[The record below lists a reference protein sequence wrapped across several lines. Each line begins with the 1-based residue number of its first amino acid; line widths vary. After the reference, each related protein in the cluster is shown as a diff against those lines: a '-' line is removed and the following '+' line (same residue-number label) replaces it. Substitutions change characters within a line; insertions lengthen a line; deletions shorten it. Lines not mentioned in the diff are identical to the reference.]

1 VGDVESIAR
10 RPSPNPLESA
20 SSSPS
25 VASFASSRKGATPSC
40 TTSGLQS
47 TSLPFSTTSSS
58 R

>member
-1 VGDVESIAR
+1 ESIAR